1 MTHNLWIIVAI
12 VGFVLLRYPA
22 RLAFN
27 RRNEFGVE
35 QFASYDHMRWRR
47 WLERGMRLAGLFI
60 IITGLQHGCSTAR
73 HASSHHVE
81 AAQHNH

>member
-12 VGFVLLRYPA
+12 AGFLLLRYPA

-27 RRNEFGVE
+27 RRNEYGQE
-35 QFASYDHMRWRR
+35 QFTSYDHKLRRR

-60 IITGLQHGCSTAR
+60 IITGLQHGCATAR
-73 HASSHHVE
+73 HAPLHR
-81 AAQHNH
+81 AQVSQGGH